1 MTVIFCYNRWVYLL
15 EREVIV
21 MKWIKKL
28 NILQYSIFSYVLFFA
43 IIFIPMSLIWYS
55 TSKHSVTQQLE
66 LSTKNALLQAKGNFE
81 SDLSQLDLLSQQ
93 LPYDTS
99 ITLKKLSDPFETI
112 KSRSALAKYRL
123 NSNFVEE
130 VYVYFPEDQEKL
142 YTPSGSTDLSILLT
156 NWKSMLSEEQFIEQ
170 LSQATPTF
178 SVMNENKVSDKFFL
192 YTVPTQDS
200 FGKNV
205 ATMIYSIRKTSIDAA
220 FAPLENESSGSF
232 FLVNAQN
239 QIFDFSG
246 KNIDLGTV
254 LNKKI
259 TDTKEIPSQFK
270 WQKDTYL
277 LHHFENNLLNLNY
290 YYVVNTDTAVAR
302 LTQIYKVSIYAIVGI
317 LIIGIFISVFL
328 GRKTY
333 QPYEKIESLLRKHG
347 KLTTSNKKLTF
358 EDMQRKVATF
368 LSENSD
374 LKEVIEQQQPYIKET
389 ILNRLLTDSLIDKDA
404 TNQLFSEKI
413 NQSKETN
420 YFTLIVSLE
429 VTDESPVL
437 ARDSFSHQL
446 LSHLAHLKLN
456 DSVDVEWIGTQ
467 HTENEMVLLVA
478 ANRYSNKELVVDF
491 ISSAIIEFCGIAL
504 PIGVGQTTSDI
515 LMIKHSYVEALTA
528 LNNRFSN
535 HHETIFYFE
544 EITESN
550 ADHTNDFQFP
560 KDLQLKLIQSLQ
572 LGNQMVALETL
583 KDLITYGTNNS
594 QSFHIFRLYSS
605 YLISTYAEVA
615 TTIVGEQLL
624 NDLEQLMDVSD
635 YSSLENQLQ
644 IITSIICEKVENDN
658 KNEENLLKDAL
669 FTYIHDHFHSETL
682 SLESTADHFNLSS
695 ATINKIM
702 KEASDTTFA
711 KYIAHLRL
719 EQIKEDLIKTNL
731 PIKEI
736 IQNNGYYDVSNFTR
750 KFRTTVGVTP
760 GQYRTINRES

>member
-1 MTVIFCYNRWVYLL
+1 
-15 EREVIV
+15 

-43 IIFIPMSLIWYS
+43 IIFVPMSLIWYS

-66 LSTKNALLQAKGNFE
+66 LSSKNALLQAKGNFE

-112 KSRSALAKYRL
+112 RSRSALAKYRL

-130 VYVYFPEDQEKL
+130 LYVYFPEDQEKL
-142 YTPSGSTDLSILLT
+142 YTPSGSTDLSFLLT
-156 NWKSMLSEEQFIEQ
+156 NWKSTLSEEKFIEQ

-178 SVMNENKVSDKFFL
+178 SVMNENKISDKFFL

-220 FAPLENESSGSF
+220 FAPLANEASGNF

-239 QIFDFSG
+239 QIFDFTG
-246 KNIDLGTV
+246 KDVELGNV
-254 LNKKI
+254 LHEQLAKKNNLP
-259 TDTKEIPSQFK
+259 TQFK

-290 YYVVNTDTAVAR
+290 YYVTNTNTAIAR

-317 LIIGIFISVFL
+317 LIIGIFSSVFL

-374 LKEVIEQQQPYIKET
+374 LKEVIQQQQPYIKET

-429 VTDESPVL
+429 VTDDSPVL
-437 ARDSFSHQL
+437 ARDSFSQQL
-446 LSHLAHLKLN
+446 LSHLTHLKL
-456 DSVDVEWIGTQ
+456 DDTVEWVATQ

-478 ANRYSNKELVVDF
+478 ITRLSSEEFVVDF
-491 ISSAIIEFCGIAL
+491 ISQSMIDFCGVAL

-515 LMIKHSYVEALTA
+515 LMIKHSYIEALTA

-572 LGNQMVALETL
+572 LGNKMVTLETL

-669 FTYIHDHFHSETL
+669 FTYIHDHFHSERL

-711 KYIAHLRL
+711 KYIAYLRL

-736 IQNNGYYDVSNFTR
+736 IQKNGYYDVSNFTR

-760 GQYRTINRES
+760 GQYRTINREAQA